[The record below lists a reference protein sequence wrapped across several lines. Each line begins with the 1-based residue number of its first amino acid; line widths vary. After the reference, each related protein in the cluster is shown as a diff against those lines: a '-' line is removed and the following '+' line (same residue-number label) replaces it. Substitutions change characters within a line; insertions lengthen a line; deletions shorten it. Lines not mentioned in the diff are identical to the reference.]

1 MGFPGD
7 NSVQY
12 EDLYCSFFCV
22 NFFFI
27 FSYLLCSRKGLMH
40 LIGLLA
46 MFIRS
51 KKFGRFLS
59 IKHLWEIFEYH
70 LLCGHV
76 ICIIH
81 SSTREAELVG
91 NMCLGVGLGV
101 GVSHSVMFD
110 CLQPYGLK
118 PTRPLCPRNF
128 PGKNIGVSSHSLL
141 QRILLTQGLNPGLLY
156 RQTHTHTHAYN

>member
-1 MGFPGD
+1 MTELLNCNCTVVCVNPMGFPGD

-12 EDLYCSFFCV
+12 EDLYCSFFCLCG
-22 NFFFI
+22 FFFS
-27 FSYLLCSRKGLMH
+27 FFLYLLCSRKGLMH

-51 KKFGRFLS
+51 KKIGRFLS

-81 SSTREAELVG
+81 SSSREAEPVG

-101 GVSHSVMFD
+101 TVGVCIKRHIPSNWFAW
-110 CLQPYGLK
+110 
-118 PTRPLCPRNF
+118 F
-128 PGKNIGVSSHSLL
+128 
-141 QRILLTQGLNPGLLY
+141 
-156 RQTHTHTHAYN
+156 

>member
-1 MGFPGD
+1 
-7 NSVQY
+7 
-12 EDLYCSFFCV
+12 
-22 NFFFI
+22 
-27 FSYLLCSRKGLMH
+27 MH

-59 IKHLWEIFEYH
+59 IKHLWEIFEYR

-101 GVSHSVMFD
+101 AVGVCIKRHIESNWFAWFKE
-110 CLQPYGLK
+110 L
-118 PTRPLCPRNF
+118 
-128 PGKNIGVSSHSLL
+128 
-141 QRILLTQGLNPGLLY
+141 
-156 RQTHTHTHAYN
+156 A